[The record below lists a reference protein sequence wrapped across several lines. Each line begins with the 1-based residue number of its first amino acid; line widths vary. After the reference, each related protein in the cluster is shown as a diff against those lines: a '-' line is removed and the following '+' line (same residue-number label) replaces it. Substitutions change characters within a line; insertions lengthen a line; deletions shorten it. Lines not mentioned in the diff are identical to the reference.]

1 MVGVGLS
8 RVKSEKKKM
17 IILENIKPK
26 ELSPVLPKK
35 IQKDFVV
42 TKWGGKGGG
51 NSVLILHTYLWHFTE
66 GHFQE
71 TRLTN

>member
-1 MVGVGLS
+1 
-8 RVKSEKKKM
+8 M
-17 IILENIKPK
+17 IILENINPK

-42 TKWGGKGGG
+42 TKWGGGEFGFDLAHV
-51 NSVLILHTYLWHFTE
+51 SVAFYR